1 MVGIN
6 LRTSS
11 YMMYSSNFDTVHSK
25 DISLYLAT
33 LFLSPDLNMGVI
45 QCSCHSDGKEYLML
59 WGNK

>member
-1 MVGIN
+1 
-6 LRTSS
+6 
-11 YMMYSSNFDTVHSK
+11 MMYSSNFDTVHSK
-25 DISLYLAT
+25 DIGLYLAT